1 MQQMQQ
7 KTNSMTTMI
16 MIQQMVMG
24 LNTVSM
30 RSTSTNKRSFQDTF
44 VDNDDDYKYE
54 IHVLN

>member
-1 MQQMQQ
+1 MQQ